1 MQAAGGSKRKVR
13 VVRLALPRFD
23 RPLEVIES
31 PVDTTPDRLGEFREI
46 RESNERISVAAYS
59 QPAGTPGATGVE
71 RLRPREGGLRLGGG
85 ERGLT
90 DWIFGD
96 SSRNSTIQEVPG
108 SGWLEAEP
116 EATPQTHRLRP
127 WGFPTVSPSHPS
139 VFSHHGIQPITVEFS
154 EKSRFFLTLPD
165 CRLAVSE
172 AHQ

>member
-1 MQAAGGSKRKVR
+1 MQAAGGNKRKVR
-13 VVRLALPRFD
+13 VVRLVLPRFD
-23 RPLEVIES
+23 RPWEVIES

-71 RLRPREGGLRLGGG
+71 HLRPREGGLRLGGG

-108 SGWLEAEP
+108 SGWLAAEP
-116 EATPQTHRLRP
+116 VATPQTHRLRP

-154 EKSRFFLTLPD
+154 EKSRFFLNDRP
-165 CRLAVSE
+165 VW
-172 AHQ
+172 